1 MAENRTRHVGGQL
14 KGVFHMLCGAISPL
28 LGTIHKLQKSPMNGG
43 GKYPGQGSA
52 DWESTLWPFLF
63 QVHSEAQG
71 SVRLTDCKDSPALR
85 VHLI

>member
-1 MAENRTRHVGGQL
+1 MAENQTRHVWATECM
-14 KGVFHMLCGAISPL
+14 FHARGAISPL
-28 LGTIHKLQKSPMNGG
+28 LGTIHKLQKSPMSSG

-52 DWESTLWPFLF
+52 DWESTPGPSCFWVPD
-63 QVHSEAQG
+63 EAQG